1 MGKTRGADVT
11 TWRKS
16 TYSNG
21 DQGNCV
27 EVRDDLPG
35 IVPIRDSKDPSI
47 GHLTITTAAWTALT
61 SAIRS

>member
-1 MGKTRGADVT
+1 MQGTRDANAT

-16 TYSNG
+16 TYSNSDG
-21 DQGNCV
+21 GNCV

-47 GHLTITTAAWTALT
+47 GHLTIDATAWTALT
-61 SAIRS
+61 DAIRS

>member
-1 MGKTRGADVT
+1 MQGIQNADVSL
-11 TWRKS
+11 WRKS

-35 IVPIRDSKDPSI
+35 LVPIRDSKDPSI
-47 GHLTITTAAWTALT
+47 GQLLIGATPWTALT
-61 SAIRS
+61 NALRN

>member
-1 MGKTRGADVT
+1 MRETRGANIT

-16 TYSNG
+16 THSNG
-21 DQGNCV
+21 DGGNCV

-47 GHLTITTAAWTALT
+47 GHLTIGAASWTALT
-61 SAIRS
+61 DALRD

>member
-1 MGKTRGADVT
+1 MRKTRGADVT

-35 IVPIRDSKDPSI
+35 IVPIRDSKAPSI

-61 SAIRS
+61 STIRS

>member
-1 MGKTRGADVT
+1 MQGTRDASIT

-21 DQGNCV
+21 DQGDCV

-35 IVPIRDSKDPSI
+35 VVPIRDSKDPSI
-47 GHLTITTAAWTALT
+47 GYLTIGAASWTALT
-61 SAIRS
+61 DALRD